1 MKKELSAEAKLS
13 EKKKEY
19 LNQYLEC
26 IRAVRRIES
35 QIEELRINIMCPSVH
50 ISDIPRANAGQ
61 GDLSDYIVK
70 EHSLIDEMIKLRYK
84 RIETYTDIFRRIEM
98 IEKEDERAVLTLRYI
113 KGLKWEEIAVN
124 VHVEWAQV
132 HRIHA
137 KALRDFEL
145 PENMIHND
153 TPKHDNISA

>member
-1 MKKELSAEAKLS
+1 MKKELSTETNEL
-13 EKKKEY
+13 KKEY

-26 IRAVRRIES
+26 VRAVRRIES
-35 QIEELRINIMCPSVH
+35 QIEELRLSIMCPSMR
-50 ISDIPRANAGQ
+50 ISDMPTASNTQ
-61 GDLSDYIVK
+61 KDLSDYIVK
-70 EHSLIDEMIKLRYK
+70 ENTLIDEMIKLRYK

-137 KALRDFEL
+137 KALKNFEL

-153 TPKHDNISA
+153 TLECDTLVS

>member
-1 MKKELSAEAKLS
+1 MKKEISAEAKLN

-19 LNQYLEC
+19 LTQYLEC
-26 IRAVRRIES
+26 VRAVRRIES
-35 QIEELRINIMCPSVH
+35 QIEELRINIMCPSIH
-50 ISDIPRANAGQ
+50 ISDMPRANAGQ

-98 IEKEDERAVLTLRYI
+98 IKKEDERTVLTLRYI
-113 KGLKWEEIAVN
+113 KGLKWEEIAVD

-137 KALRDFEL
+137 KALKNFHL

-153 TPKHDNISA
+153 TQTCDMLVS